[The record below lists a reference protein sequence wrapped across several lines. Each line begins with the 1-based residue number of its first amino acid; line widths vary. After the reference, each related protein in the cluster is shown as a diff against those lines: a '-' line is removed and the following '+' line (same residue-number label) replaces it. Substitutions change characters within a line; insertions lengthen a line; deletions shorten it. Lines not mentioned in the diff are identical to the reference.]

1 MGKVSSNSKKEIGNI
16 ISNYIYCGDV
26 FLRNIIEDNGLDT
39 SIYTLIIKAIILLL
53 ERGKEIDKIQFIL
66 NSETTLDETLSLYKA
81 MCILD
86 IDNSPTS
93 SEILAGAEW
102 NKDRKRKNLKIPEFS
117 SINKVAKYYTPSAE
131 YKILIYDKT
140 AEFLV
145 RNKILENV
153 LKAMVMRFD
162 ISDMDATPIFHK
174 LNEMYDTIT
183 SNINYSDK
191 IQVLEYQTEQVV
203 QN

>member
-1 MGKVSSNSKKEIGNI
+1 M
-16 ISNYIYCGDV
+16 
-26 FLRNIIEDNGLDT
+26 
-39 SIYTLIIKAIILLL
+39 L
-53 ERGKEIDKIQFIL
+53 ERGKEIDKIQFIP
-66 NSETTLDETLSLYKA
+66 NSGTSLDEALSLYKA
-81 MCILD
+81 ICILD

-93 SEILAGAEW
+93 NEILAAVEW

-117 SINKVAKYYTPSAE
+117 SINKVSKYYTPTAD

-145 RNKILENV
+145 RNKVLENM
-153 LKAMVMRFD
+153 LKSMVMRFD
-162 ISDMDATPIFHK
+162 ISDMDGTPIFYK

-183 SNINYSDK
+183 SNIDYSDK
-191 IQVLEYQTEQVV
+191 IQVLVYQTEQVV